1 MPHGIP
7 DPSAIRRIHLM
18 AICGTGMGAFAGLLK
33 EAGYEV
39 RGSDAG
45 VYPPMSTQLQEQ
57 GIELMDGFRPENL
70 DWDPDLV
77 VVGNAIRRT
86 NPEAEAMRDRDLTYA
101 SFPETLSEL
110 FLASRHPIVVAGTH
124 GKTTTSSVLAHCL
137 HALGATPQSGFL
149 VGGVLQ
155 NFGRNFRPGEPGGFF
170 VVEGDEYDTAYF
182 DKVPKFIHYRPR
194 TAVLTSVEFDHADI
208 YRDLDHVREAF
219 GMLIDLVPDDGVLFA
234 CADGAHVPPLAQA
247 CGGALQYYS
256 TRGNPAAQWQG
267 AIVGADRESMTFTV
281 SRDGSPLGTFRSS
294 LIGEHNLANLVAVV
308 AVLTW
313 HGFETAAIAGALD
326 AYLGVRRRQ
335 EVFAEP
341 DGVTLI
347 DDFAHHPT
355 AVRATIDATRLRF
368 GQDRTLWTVF
378 EPRTNTTRRN
388 VFQEAYGHA
397 FSGSDHLVVAPVH
410 RADGIPEEERFD
422 PDRLVADARSHGV
435 DAVQADGIDHIVD
448 LLAERTR
455 SGDIV
460 LILSNG
466 GFGGIYES
474 LPRAIEARGA

>member
-7 DPSAIRRIHLM
+7 DPAAIQRIHLM

-45 VYPPMSTQLQEQ
+45 VYPPMSTQLEEQ
-57 GIELMDGFRPENL
+57 GIELMDGFDAKNL
-70 DWDPDLV
+70 DWNPDLV

-86 NPEAEAMRDRDLTYA
+86 NPEAEAMRERDLAYA

-110 FLASRHPIVVAGTH
+110 FLSTRHPVVVSGTH
-124 GKTTTSSVLAHCL
+124 GKTTTSSVLAHCFD
-137 HALGATPQSGFL
+137 ALSSTPQSGFL

-155 NFGRNFRPGEPGGFF
+155 NFGRNFRPGVPGGFF

-194 TAVLTSVEFDHADI
+194 SVILTSVEFDHADI
-208 YRDLDHVREAF
+208 YRDLEHVEEAF
-219 GMLIDLVPDDGVLFA
+219 RMLINLVPGDGVLFA
-234 CADGAHVPPLAQA
+234 CADGEHVPGLADA
-247 CGGALQYYS
+247 CNGSVQYYS
-256 TRGNPAAQWQG
+256 TRGSDRANWQG
-267 AIVGADRESMTFTV
+267 SIVGADRESMTFTV
-281 SRDGSPLGTFRSS
+281 SKGGQLLGTFRSS
-294 LIGEHNLANLVAVV
+294 LIGEHNLANLTSVV
-308 AVLTW
+308 AMLTW
-313 HGFETAAIAGALD
+313 HGFATDAIADAL
-326 AYLGVRRRQ
+326 ASYKGVRRRQ

-341 DGVTLI
+341 RDITLI

-355 AVRATIDATRLRF
+355 AVQATIDATRLRF
-368 GQDRTLWTVF
+368 GRERTLWTVF

-388 VFQEAYGHA
+388 IFQEAYGKA
-397 FSGSDHLVVAPVH
+397 FNGSTHLIVAPVH
-410 RADGIPEEERFD
+410 RAAGIPEDERFD
-422 PDRLVADARSHGV
+422 PRRLVDDARSNGV
-435 DAVQADGIDHIVD
+435 EAVQAESVDHIVA
-448 LLAERTR
+448 LVAEG
-455 SGDIV
+455 SSPGDVV

-474 LPRAIEARGA
+474 LPAAIEDAGA